1 MRREL
6 GGVQYT
12 PAFLIV
18 SFLEDR
24 GEIRRYEGSL
34 EVRAAFETGKLRRD
48 FEECLER
55 RARLRVAE
63 DLAERLASGL
73 AAAVQARRREE
84 EERAKETDEQ
94 RRAREAQER
103 AKRWE
108 EEKER
113 RKEEEERKLREEQR
127 EIDEARRAAVEE
139 RRRKRPEY
147 VAQLL
152 AMDLN
157 KASVRDIKDIMK
169 KLELN
174 PAGLPERKDLIA
186 ELKRGV
192 PELRMK
198 LDNPSSTPVGITQQQ
213 PPMSPPAEDFSGMDH
228 DLLQGVARRIR
239 NTNLQRAE
247 LHELKSLLSQ
257 AQLKVKNYPDR
268 NSMVQALNRVV
279 DAAQRTR
286 NQSSYFGTVYKS
298 NNLSAGKHTLQK
310 HFKHVMLPPT
320 KISQCF

>member
-1 MRREL
+1 M
-6 GGVQYT
+6 
-12 PAFLIV
+12 

-55 RARLRVAE
+55 RARIRVAE

-73 AAAVQARRREE
+73 AAAVQARRKEE
-84 EERAKETDEQ
+84 EERARETAEQ
-94 RRAREAQER
+94 RRAREAQEQ
-103 AKRWE
+103 AKRLE
-108 EEKER
+108 QER
-113 RKEEEERKLREEQR
+113 ERQKEEEERKRQEEQR

-139 RRRKRPEY
+139 RRKRRPEY

-157 KASVRDIKDIMK
+157 KAPVRDIKDIMK

-174 PAGLPERKDLIA
+174 PAGLPERKDLIS

-198 LDNPSSTPVGITQQQ
+198 LDNPSSTPVGITQQ
-213 PPMSPPAEDFSGMDH
+213 PPPSPSSFSEDFSNMDH

-239 NTNLQRAE
+239 NIDLQRAE
-247 LHELKSLLSQ
+247 LHELKSLLAQ
-257 AQLKVKNYPDR
+257 AQLRVKNYPDR
-268 NSMVQALNRVV
+268 NSMVQALRRVV

-286 NQSSYFGTVYKS
+286 NQSSYFGTVYQS
-298 NNLSAGKHTLQK
+298 NNLSVGRCDVL
-310 HFKHVMLPPT
+310 
-320 KISQCF
+320 

>member
-12 PAFLIV
+12 PSFLIV

-34 EVRAAFETGKLRRD
+34 EVRAAFETGKLRKD

-55 RARLRVAE
+55 RARIRVAE

-73 AAAVQARRREE
+73 AAAMQERRKQEE
-84 EERAKETDEQ
+84 AKAKETAEQ
-94 RRAREAQER
+94 RRAREAREQ

-113 RKEEEERKLREEQR
+113 KKEEEEKRKQEEQR

-139 RRRKRPEY
+139 RRRRRPEF
-147 VAQLL
+147 VSQLL
-152 AMDLN
+152 TMDLN
-157 KASVRDIKDIMK
+157 KAPIRDIKDIMK

-198 LDNPSSTPVGITQQQ
+198 LDNPSSTPVGVQYQQ
-213 PPMSPPAEDFSGMDH
+213 PPTPPSPSENFANMDH
-228 DLLQGVARRIR
+228 DLLQAIAARIR
-239 NTNLQRAE
+239 NTDLQRAE
-247 LHELKSLLSQ
+247 LHELKSLLAQ
-257 AQLKVKNYPDR
+257 AQLRVKDYPDR

-279 DAAQRTR
+279 MAAQRTR
-286 NQSSYFGTVYKS
+286 NQSSYFGTVYQS
-298 NNLSAGKHTLQK
+298 NNLSSGKCSVYNHN
-310 HFKHVMLPPT
+310 
-320 KISQCF
+320 KINYEEL